1 LCFNYHFY
9 EIVLNERIGNM
20 IREYISFP
28 GLNIDWFGI
37 KKSFPLFNSGKEIA
51 WYGVIICVGIIL
63 AVIYSMYRAKKENIR
78 QDDVIDLAFFLVMFG
93 IAGARLFYVIAEY
106 DKTFVGS
113 FKQIMYNIVSVW
125 EGGLSI
131 LGALIAGFVTILV
144 FCRVKK
150 INAFQMLDIVAP
162 AVMIGQIIGRWGN
175 FVNVEVY
182 GLETTL
188 PWRMGIH
195 RCVLVGQTE
204 DLHAS
209 GLCSGV
215 ESFVHPLFLYE
226 SLWNLLGFI
235 VANLIFRKKKFNGQI
250 VTFYF
255 MWYGLGRLIFEGMRN
270 DQYILQQ
277 GGIRIS
283 QLIALAM
290 LLAGIALTVLLYVR
304 AKKQTAA
311 LIDGAFAPVENSE
324 ATESEESVEEIVTDS
339 DSNDNETD
347 EKAEEK

>member
-1 LCFNYHFY
+1 
-9 EIVLNERIGNM
+9 
-20 IREYISFP
+20 
-28 GLNIDWFGI
+28 
-37 KKSFPLFNSGKEIA
+37 
-51 WYGVIICVGIIL
+51 
-63 AVIYSMYRAKKENIR
+63 
-78 QDDVIDLAFFLVMFG
+78 
-93 IAGARLFYVIAEY
+93 
-106 DKTFVGS
+106 
-113 FKQIMYNIVSVW
+113 
-125 EGGLSI
+125 
-131 LGALIAGFVTILV
+131 
-144 FCRVKK
+144 
-150 INAFQMLDIVAP
+150 
-162 AVMIGQIIGRWGN
+162 
-175 FVNVEVY
+175 
-182 GLETTL
+182 
-188 PWRMGIH
+188 
-195 RCVLVGQTE
+195 
-204 DLHAS
+204 
-209 GLCSGV
+209 
-215 ESFVHPLFLYE
+215 
-226 SLWNLLGFI
+226 LWNLLGFI